1 MLNLRLPIVLASASP
16 RRRELLG
23 TVLEKFEIVA
33 SGVDE
38 DALAKEDPWV
48 NAKHLACSKS
58 FKVFLQ
64 FPESLVIGADTV
76 VAVPQEE
83 GYLQLAKPVNAE
95 DAVRILSI
103 LSGREHKVITGVSL
117 HWPDGHESL
126 SVTSTVHFKSL
137 TEGQI
142 RDYIASGEPMDKAG
156 AYGAQGR
163 GRELIEVVDGP
174 LSNVIGLPM
183 EELTERLKA
192 FSRS

>member
-38 DALAKEDPWV
+38 DALAKEDPWE
-48 NAKHLACSKS
+48 NAKH
-58 FKVFLQ
+58 
-64 FPESLVIGADTV
+64 LVIGADTV